1 VAAADRLRRVQPAH
15 REATTRSDRVPRSES
30 ALRVAVSADELQ
42 RACRELLPGY
52 ARARRETER
61 WAVLTPACLERR
73 PVERTG
79 ATGPPA
85 AERFDEIALS
95 LLIDPGA
102 NPGSTLITGVEY
114 PSDMLCA
121 LWLARRS
128 GLFVA
133 GAAARGAAGSRSRLG
148 LVPSFKPAALGHAAY
163 TLATLYANAAYKQ
176 HLAAR
181 GNAQR
186 VRLGADASEV
196 HERLARQAR
205 SWGVAL
211 SV

>member
-1 VAAADRLRRVQPAH
+1 VETAAD
-15 REATTRSDRVPRSES
+15 
-30 ALRVAVSADELQ
+30 LQ
-42 RACRELLPGY
+42 TACRALLPGY
-52 ARARRETER
+52 AAARRETER

-73 PVERTG
+73 SVERFG
-79 ATGPPA
+79 EPGPPA
-85 AERFDEIALS
+85 AERFDEIALR

-102 NPGSTLITGVEY
+102 DPGGMLITQVEHA
-114 PSDMLCA
+114 SDMLCA

-148 LVPSFKPAALGHAAY
+148 LVPSFTPAALGQAAY
-163 TLATLYANAAYKQ
+163 TLATLYANAAYKR

-186 VRLGADASEV
+186 VQLAADASEV

>member
-1 VAAADRLRRVQPAH
+1 V
-15 REATTRSDRVPRSES
+15 ES
-30 ALRVAVSADELQ
+30 AAELQ
-42 RACRELLPGY
+42 AACLELLPSY
-52 ARARRETER
+52 PKARTEQER
-61 WAVLTPACLERR
+61 WGVLTRGCLQRW

-79 ATGPPA
+79 DPGPLP
-85 AERFDEIALS
+85 AERFDEIALG
-95 LLIDPGA
+95 LLLDPDRDPG
-102 NPGSTLITGVEY
+102 GLVVSGVER

-128 GLFVA
+128 GLFLA

-186 VRLGADASEV
+186 IQLDASPPEV
-196 HERLARQAR
+196 HERLTRQAR

-211 SV
+211 SL

>member
-1 VAAADRLRRVQPAH
+1 VETAAD
-15 REATTRSDRVPRSES
+15 
-30 ALRVAVSADELQ
+30 LQ
-42 RACRELLPGY
+42 AACRELLPGY
-52 ARARRETER
+52 ERARRETER
-61 WAVLTPACLERR
+61 WALLTPACLERR

-79 ATGPPA
+79 ETGPA
-85 AERFDEIALS
+85 AERFDEIALGM
-95 LLIDPGA
+95 LIDPGA
-102 NPGSTLITGVEY
+102 DPGSMLITGVEY

-163 TLATLYANAAYKQ
+163 TLATLYANAAYKR

-186 VRLGADASEV
+186 VQLAADASEV